1 MVEEILSYFIQALS
15 PSHLLVTLLG
25 TIVGIVV
32 GALPG
37 FTATMGIAVLIP
49 LTYTW
54 NAATALIFL
63 GAIYCGSMFGGS
75 ISAILI
81 NTPGTAAAAA
91 TAMDGYAMTKNGQAH
106 AALTE
111 SAVSSF
117 WGGIVGNL
125 ALLFFA
131 PVMAKWAFNFGAQ
144 EKFLMAAFG
153 LTIIASLSTKSIL
166 KGLMMGCIGLL
177 IACVGMDPV
186 MGRARFTFGSTYLM
200 GGITMIPAV
209 IGLFSI
215 SQVFS
220 SLKNPIKLN
229 SEDDIVRYKAARFKL
244 KDFFCYPITYIWSS
258 LIGLIIGIIPGTG
271 GDVASYVAYNT
282 GKIVSK
288 ERDRFGH
295 GSREGVAC
303 CEAANNA
310 VVGGTLIPTLT
321 LGIPGNATTE
331 ILLSGLTIHGLTPG
345 YGLFTEGSNVTY
357 PFIMSMFL
365 ANLAFVLIGVLGAK
379 YFARVTL
386 TPQNI
391 LAAVV
396 LNLSLIGCYA
406 VRGNIKDVYTML
418 IFGVIGYFLKLY
430 KFNIVPIVLGMILG
444 DIAEEALQQ
453 GMILYDNNLFAIFST
468 FLQRPICIVL
478 IGLMI
483 ISICAPFVMEYRKK
497 HKQVT

>member
-1 MVEEILSYFIQALS
+1 MQDILYYFIQSFMPAN
-15 PSHLLVTLLG
+15 LLVIVLG
-25 TIVGIVV
+25 TVVGIIV

-37 FTATMGIAVLIP
+37 FTATMGIAILIP
-49 LTYTW
+49 LTYSW
-54 NAATALIFL
+54 HASTALIFL

-91 TAMDGYAMTKNGQAH
+91 TAMDGYAMTKHGEAH
-106 AALTE
+106 GALTE
-111 SAVSSF
+111 AAVASF
-117 WGGIVGNL
+117 WGGQASTI

-131 PVMAKWAFNFGAQ
+131 PVMARWAFDFGAQ

-153 LTIIASLSTKSIL
+153 LTIIALLSMKSIL

-186 MGRARFTFGSTYLM
+186 LGRARFTFGNMYLM

-209 IGLFSI
+209 IGLFSV
-215 SQVFS
+215 SQIFGTLKDEIVEADPEDIAKYKS
-220 SLKNPIKLN
+220 SRVN
-229 SEDDIVRYKAARFKL
+229 L
-244 KDFFCYPITYIWSS
+244 KDFIRYPMTYLRSS
-258 LIGLIIGIIPGTG
+258 IIGIIVGIIPGTG
-271 GDVASYVAYNT
+271 GDVSSYVSYNM
-282 GKIVSK
+282 GKMFSK
-288 ERDRFGH
+288 ERDKFGD

-310 VVGGTLIPTLT
+310 VTGGTLIPTLT
-321 LGIPGNATTE
+321 LGIPGNATTA

-345 YGLFTEGSNVTY
+345 YSLFTAGKNITY
-357 PFIMSMFL
+357 PFIMALFL
-365 ANLAFVLIGVLGAK
+365 ANLAFVIIGLFGAK

-391 LAAVV
+391 LAACV

-406 VRGNIKDVYTML
+406 VRGNIRDVYTML
-418 IFGVIGYFLKLY
+418 IFGVIGYLLKLY

-453 GMILYDNNLFAIFST
+453 GLILYNNNLGVMFGSF
-468 FLQRPICIVL
+468 FQRPICLVL
-478 IGLMI
+478 MGLMI
-483 ISICAPFVMEYRKK
+483 LSVCAPIIMERKK
-497 HKQVT
+497 KKA